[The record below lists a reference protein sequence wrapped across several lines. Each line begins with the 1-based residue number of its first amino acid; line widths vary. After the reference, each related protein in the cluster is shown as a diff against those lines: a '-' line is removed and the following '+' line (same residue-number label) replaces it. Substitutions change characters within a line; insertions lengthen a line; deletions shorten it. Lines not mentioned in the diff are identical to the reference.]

1 MSERILKALMQLFAI
16 LAKPDSNADERKEVV
31 RSFLRQQLNHEL
43 IENYLAM
50 FDDYFDQYQ
59 KKSGSETKQ
68 RKRLAASSVKVI
80 MISTVINQELTQ
92 KEKIIVL
99 VRLIEFVTSGGEIPE
114 QENEFVTTV
123 SDTFNIDR
131 ITFEQIKTFVVDNFV
146 FTPDWENLLVID
158 SNSHPTGQRKVKRIF
173 VDSFKGQIR
182 VLKIDISSIF
192 LMRFVSE
199 SELYLNGQLL
209 QDNKVYLISSGS
221 SIRSPQLKPIYY
233 SDIVGNFS
241 LDISK
246 PRVILE
252 ANNIHYNFKG
262 GKVGLHNISFV
273 EKSGKLIGIMGA
285 SGTGKSTLL
294 NVLNGSEKPFQGE
307 ILINGVNIH
316 KEPEKIEGLI
326 GHVSQDDLLIED
338 LTVFENLYYNA
349 KLCFD
354 NYSHFQIL
362 RAVVK
367 VLQNLGLYEIKDM
380 KVGNPLN
387 KKISGGQ
394 RKRLNIALELI
405 REPAVLF
412 LDEPTSGLSSRDSEN
427 ILDLLKELA
436 LKGKLVFVVIH
447 QPSSDIF
454 KMFDRLLLLDKEGY
468 LIYNGD
474 PVDSIIY
481 FKSRIHQANWSESEC
496 HTCGNVN
503 PEQIFNIVEAKV
515 IDEYGHFTKTR
526 KVSPKEWH
534 QYFLEYTRNERRR
547 SVLVRELPELSF
559 KIPNAFKQ
567 FWVFVTR
574 DVLAKLA
581 NKQYLIINILESPFL
596 AFILSYIIK
605 YFNVDAGNEYGYT
618 LMENSNLPVY
628 LFMAVIVALFVGLT
642 VSAQEIIKDR
652 RILKREE
659 FLHLSRTSYLWS
671 KIFILFTLS
680 AFQSLVFVL
689 IGNYTLEIQDM
700 YLEYWLVLFSV
711 WTFANVLGL
720 NISDSFQT
728 SVTIHILIPFLI
740 IPQIILSGIIVKYD
754 KLNPKI
760 SSPSSIPIYGEIITA
775 RWAYEALAVYQF
787 KHNAYQAQFY
797 DLDKQM
803 SIAEYKKNYWL
814 KTLENKL
821 TEIERNYKNPDK
833 AAQLESD
840 LQLLRNELEK
850 ELQINF
856 SKKVDLSLLYPD
868 KISSTVLQNIEAY
881 FMLLKKHYIN
891 MNNLARKGKD
901 DIITEIESDKK
912 RSEEFLQ
919 IKREHFNERL
929 NDFVTNNDE
938 LISIIEYNHRLYQK
952 TDPIFQDPEHFLIK
966 SHFYA
971 PQKKLFGYFVDTF
984 WVNIIVI
991 WLFTAALYITL
1002 QFRLFAVV
1010 VLLIERVNMRIKNKL
1025 EDKAEK

>member
-31 RSFLRQQLNHEL
+31 RSFLKQQLNQEL
-43 IENYLAM
+43 IENYLSM
-50 FDDYFDQYQ
+50 FDGFFDQYQ
-59 KKSGSETKQ
+59 KRQGSETKQ

-80 MISTVINQELTQ
+80 MIATVINQELTQ

-99 VRLIEFVTSGGEIPE
+99 VRLIEFVTTVGEIPE

-158 SNSHPTGQRKVKRIF
+158 SNQHITGQRKVKRIF

-182 VLKIDISSIF
+182 VLKIDISSIY

-246 PRVILE
+246 PRVVLE
-252 ANNIHYNFKG
+252 ANNIHYTFKG

-294 NVLNGSEKPFQGE
+294 NVLNGSEKPNHGE
-307 ILINGVNIH
+307 VLINGVNIH
-316 KEPEKIEGLI
+316 KEPHKIEGLI

-349 KLCFD
+349 KLCFS
-354 NYSHFQIL
+354 NYTHFQIL
-362 RAVVK
+362 RSVVK

-454 KMFDRLLLLDKEGY
+454 KMFDRLLLLDQAGF

-534 QYFLEYTRNERRR
+534 QYFLDYTRNERRK
-547 SVLVRELPELSF
+547 SVLVRDLPELSF
-559 KIPNAFKQ
+559 KIPNAIRQ

-581 NKQYLIINILESPFL
+581 NKQYLFINLIESPLL

-605 YFNVDAGNEYGYT
+605 YYNVDAGNQYGYT

-628 LFMAVIVALFVGLT
+628 LFMAVIVALFIGLT

-652 RILKREE
+652 RILKREQ

-680 AFQSLVFVL
+680 AFQSLVFVI
-689 IGNYTLEIQDM
+689 IGNSILEIKGM

-711 WTFANVLGL
+711 WAFANILGL

-754 KLNPKI
+754 KLNPNI
-760 SSPSSIPIYGEIITA
+760 SSPNSIPIYGEIITA

-787 KHNAYQAQFY
+787 MSNDYEQQFY
-797 DLDKQM
+797 ELDKQM

-833 AAQLESD
+833 KEEVISD
-840 LQLLRNELEK
+840 LELIRNELEK
-850 ELQINF
+850 ELQVNY
-856 SKKVDLSLLYPD
+856 SKKLDLSLLYHD
-868 KISSTVLQNIEAY
+868 KVSSTALQSVEAY

-891 MNNLARKGKD
+891 MNNLARKSKD
-901 DIITEIESDKK
+901 AIITEIESDKV
-912 RSEEFLQ
+912 RSEEFLKL
-919 IKREHFNERL
+919 KREHYNERL
-929 NDFVTNNDE
+929 NDFVTNSDE
-938 LISIIEYNHRLYQK
+938 LISIIEYKQHLYQK
-952 TDPIFQDPEHFLIK
+952 TDPVFQVPDHSMIK
-966 SHFYA
+966 AHFYA
-971 PQKKLFGYFVDTF
+971 PQKKIFGFALHTY
-984 WVNIIVI
+984 WVNVLVI
-991 WLFTAALYITL
+991 WLFSAMLYFML
-1002 QFRLFAVV
+1002 QFRILS
-1010 VLLIERVNMRIKNKL
+1010 LIVDGIDRINIRLKEKL
-1025 EDKAEK
+1025 DK

>member
-31 RSFLRQQLNHEL
+31 RSFLKQQLNQEL
-43 IENYLAM
+43 IENYLSM
-50 FDDYFDQYQ
+50 FDGFFDQYQ
-59 KKSGSETKQ
+59 KRQGSETKQ

-80 MISTVINQELTQ
+80 MIATVINQELTQ

-99 VRLIEFVTSGGEIPE
+99 VRLIEFVTTVGEIPE

-158 SNSHPTGQRKVKRIF
+158 SNQHITGQRKVKRIF

-182 VLKIDISSIF
+182 VLKIDISSIY

-246 PRVILE
+246 PRVVLE
-252 ANNIHYNFKG
+252 ANNIHYTFKG

-294 NVLNGSEKPFQGE
+294 NVLNGSEKPNHGE
-307 ILINGVNIH
+307 VLINGVNIH
-316 KEPEKIEGLI
+316 KEPHKIEGLI

-349 KLCFD
+349 KLCFS
-354 NYSHFQIL
+354 NYTHFQIL
-362 RAVVK
+362 RSVVK

-454 KMFDRLLLLDKEGY
+454 KMFDRLLLLDQAGF

-534 QYFLEYTRNERRR
+534 QYFLDYTRNERRK
-547 SVLVRELPELSF
+547 SVLVRDLPELSF
-559 KIPNAFKQ
+559 KIPNAIRQ

-581 NKQYLIINILESPFL
+581 NKQYLFINLIESPLL

-605 YFNVDAGNEYGYT
+605 YYNVDAGNQYGYT

-628 LFMAVIVALFVGLT
+628 LFMAVIVALFIGLT

-652 RILKREE
+652 RILKREQ

-680 AFQSLVFVL
+680 AFQSLVFVI
-689 IGNYTLEIQDM
+689 IGNSILEIKGM
-700 YLEYWLVLFSV
+700 YIEYWLVLFSV
-711 WTFANVLGL
+711 WAFANILGL

-754 KLNPKI
+754 KLNPNI
-760 SSPSSIPIYGEIITA
+760 SSPNSIPIYGEIITA

-787 KHNAYQAQFY
+787 MSNDYEQQFY
-797 DLDKQM
+797 ELDKQM

-833 AAQLESD
+833 KEEVISD
-840 LQLLRNELEK
+840 LELIRNELEK
-850 ELQINF
+850 ELQVNY
-856 SKKVDLSLLYPD
+856 SKKLDLSLLYHD
-868 KISSTVLQNIEAY
+868 KVSSTALQSVEAY

-891 MNNLARKGKD
+891 MNNLARKSKD
-901 DIITEIESDKK
+901 AIITEIESDKV
-912 RSEEFLQ
+912 RSEEFLKL
-919 IKREHFNERL
+919 KREHYNERL
-929 NDFVTNNDE
+929 NDFVTNSDE
-938 LISIIEYNHRLYQK
+938 LISIIEYKQHLYQK
-952 TDPIFQDPEHFLIK
+952 TDPVFQVPDHSMIK
-966 SHFYA
+966 AHFYA
-971 PQKKLFGYFVDTF
+971 PQKKIFGFALHTY
-984 WVNIIVI
+984 WVNVLVI
-991 WLFTAALYITL
+991 WLFSAMLYFML
-1002 QFRLFAVV
+1002 QFRILS
-1010 VLLIERVNMRIKNKL
+1010 LIVDGIDRINIRLKEKL
-1025 EDKAEK
+1025 DK